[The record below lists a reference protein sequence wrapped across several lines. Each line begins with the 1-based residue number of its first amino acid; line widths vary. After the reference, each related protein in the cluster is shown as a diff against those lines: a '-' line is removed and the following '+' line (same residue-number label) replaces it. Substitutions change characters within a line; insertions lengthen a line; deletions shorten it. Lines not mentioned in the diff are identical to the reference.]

1 MHGTAANHRRIASL
15 SRHLAKQDAC
25 ATNTME
31 IREAI
36 DKLER
41 REDLT
46 RAEAR
51 AVLGQLLSGTVPDA
65 EIMALLVA
73 LREKGERVEELVGF
87 AEVMRERAREGLRA
101 VGVDAEAL
109 GRGAPL
115 LDTCGTGGDEKGTF
129 NVSTATALVAAA
141 AGVRVAKHG
150 NRSISSRCGSADV
163 LEALGVKID
172 IPLERIPDCL
182 AKVGMV
188 FLFAPRL
195 HLAMKHVMNA
205 RRALKTKTVFNLLGP
220 LTNPLGASVQLVGV
234 YDRGRTELMAQVL
247 SKVGTRRAFVV
258 AGHDGIDEITT
269 TGATQVSETDGA
281 TVGTSEVNPEDFGL
295 PRASSEELLGSGPEV
310 NARLMRQVLAG
321 EKGPLRD
328 LVLANAS
335 AALVVA
341 GQASGFRD
349 GVARA
354 AEVLDSGAALQKLD
368 ALVAITREYAN

>member
-1 MHGTAANHRRIASL
+1 MKASAAILAASTCRLEADATSRIM
-15 SRHLAKQDAC
+15 
-25 ATNTME
+25 N
-31 IREAI
+31 IRAAV

-51 AVLGQLLSGTVPDA
+51 AVLEQLLSGSVSDA

-73 LREKGERVEELVGF
+73 LRDKGERMEELVGF
-87 AEVMRERAREGLRA
+87 AEVMRAKASEGLRQA
-101 VGVDAEAL
+101 GVNIESL
-109 GRGAPL
+109 QRGGPL

-163 LEALGVKID
+163 MEALGVRID
-172 IPLERIPDCL
+172 IPLERIPECL
-182 AKVGMV
+182 EEVGMV

-234 YDRGRTELMAQVL
+234 YDRARTEMMAQAL
-247 SKVGTRRAFVV
+247 AQMGARRALVV
-258 AGHDGIDEITT
+258 AGHDGMDEITLSGPT
-269 TGATQVSETDGA
+269 RVSEADQGA
-281 TVGTSEVNPEDFGL
+281 VTTRDVVPEDFGL
-295 PRASSEELLGSGPEV
+295 ARA
-310 NARLMRQVLAG
+310 AG
-321 EKGPLRD
+321 ETLRGGDASANAQLLRETLSGAAGPLRD
-328 LVLANAS
+328 VVLANAS

-341 GQASGFRD
+341 GKAHEFIG
-349 GVARA
+349 GVALARQA
-354 AEVLDSGAALQKLD
+354 LDSGAALVTLNKLVQFTQQ
-368 ALVAITREYAN
+368 AAS